1 MNINDEIQKSRQFHE
16 MNNDNNEIDDE
27 DEDTA
32 ARKVEAHTGYRI
44 CQHYHVNSRSG
55 VVKTFNEMVKT
66 TWLMQRNFDDAIQP
80 RTRFPSDTP
89 AHVAVFENN
98 LPMLRWLHSKVR
110 VSREPYLFEVCLS
123 FYEGTLS
130 SNRLSPGSGFR
141 CEESP
146 RGNPPSGSW

>member
-1 MNINDEIQKSRQFHE
+1 
-16 MNNDNNEIDDE
+16 MNNDDNEIDDE

-32 ARKVEAHTGYRI
+32 ARKVR
-44 CQHYHVNSRSG
+44 VNTCLPCLFPFWCLFPSG

-98 LPMLRWLHSKVR
+98 LPMLRWLHAKVR
-110 VSREPYLFEVCLS
+110 VSRNHVH
-123 FYEGTLS
+123 
-130 SNRLSPGSGFR
+130 
-141 CEESP
+141 
-146 RGNPPSGSW
+146 